1 MERILKETMP
11 VLDQSVLLNMVE
23 YLKGDLRKLNSL
35 QTIYQKHHAI
45 LKNEIGRIRD
55 IEIAADGSIL
65 ILTDEDRGGI
75 YRLYR

>member
-1 MERILKETMP
+1 MAFYEGEMFPEFTGKLLVSSLKFRSVYLVDLDNGKTVKET
-11 VLDQSVLLNMVE
+11 
-23 YLKGDLRKLNSL
+23 
-35 QTIYQKHHAI
+35 AI